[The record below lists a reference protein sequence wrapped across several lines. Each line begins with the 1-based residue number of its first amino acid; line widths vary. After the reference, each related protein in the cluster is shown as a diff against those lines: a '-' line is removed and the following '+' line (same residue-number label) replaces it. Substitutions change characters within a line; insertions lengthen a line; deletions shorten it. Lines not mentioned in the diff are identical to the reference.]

1 MADLLVLRRVYVP
14 TSALMI
20 SFVFI
25 GFASGIVFALET
37 ALLSD
42 EIASK
47 VRIAVICMLSWGLAV
62 PFQRGTVPSIC
73 TAKLCL
79 YALEN
84 TGFRKRPMF

>member
-25 GFASGIVFALET
+25 NFPFGGVFALEN

-42 EIASK
+42 AIASK
-47 VRIAVICMLSWGLAV
+47 VRMAVICMLNWGLAV
-62 PFQRGTVPSIC
+62 PFQRSIVSRIC
-73 TAKLCL
+73 TAKPCL